1 MKSMDKYLKHFDEIK
16 AALYST
22 ALFLNINLEI
32 VQILM
37 LLMALDTIFGIA
49 KALRLGDQFNFGILF
64 WGFSTKLLIL
74 IIPMV
79 LALVGKGLGYDFT
92 PLVDGVMKVL
102 VLAEGFSIFTSMYV
116 IKTKE
121 KVKNV
126 DVVSMLLSSIRKG
139 FMSTINVLLKK
150 IEKPIE

>member
-37 LLMALDTIFGIA
+37 LLMALDTIFGIV

>member
-1 MKSMDKYLKHFDEIK
+1 MKTMDKYLKHFDEIK

-37 LLMALDTIFGIA
+37 LLMALDTIFGIV